1 MLFAKIGK
9 AEGFSDTLMLT
20 KNQQKKKVMIE
31 QKLVFFFFL
40 LDKPFVG
47 KLRGFFSFNRKIKL
61 PYSDIL
67 EDCHCSVGDVA
78 TGDFV
83 EPKSR
88 CSGVFALGLSANTQH
103 LDFPDIH

>member
-20 KNQQKKKVMIE
+20 KNQQKKIVMIE
-31 QKLVFFFFL
+31 QKLVFFFL
-40 LDKPFVG
+40 PDKPFVG
-47 KLRGFFSFNRKIKL
+47 KFNFFLSFSRKIKL

-67 EDCHCSVGDVA
+67 EDCHCSVGDMA